1 MPPVIDTLWYDGY
14 TRPVLKRLVHLLL
27 CGMALVQLGAV
38 PPCLLDESAAA
49 VLAEADGAAVQS
61 AHKHSGP
68 RIWHDEDEGDP
79 RFAGIRASTIQ
90 PQTAAPAASRCAIPF
105 LALSVDSPRL
115 IPAASLNRAARRLYD
130 TGPPPDALAAM
141 NLPLLI

>member
-1 MPPVIDTLWYDGY
+1 VI
-14 TRPVLKRLVHLLL
+14 HLLL

-49 VLAEADGAAVQS
+49 VLADADGAAVRLGHEQS
-61 AHKHSGP
+61 RP

-79 RFAGIRASTIQ
+79 RFAGIRSSTIE
-90 PQTAAPAASRCAIPF
+90 PQTSAPAALRDAVPF
-105 LALSVDSPRL
+105 LAIDFDSSSFN
-115 IPAASLNRAARRLYD
+115 PAFSMCATAQRFYD
-130 TGPPPDALAAM
+130 AGPPPDVLAAL